1 MLFRQATLNDLPQ
14 LNHIEQQ
21 AFSGDKISARQMK
34 RFINSDIDHLIVAD
48 ENGALAGYAL
58 ILFHRGTRLARLY
71 SVAVSSDFRGRNI
84 GFELVTQCEKVAV
97 DHGFITLR
105 LEVRNDNTAAKNLYL
120 KMGYKVLKTLV
131 HYYDDLADGVRMH
144 KRLDPPGPS
153 VTLNLPLYIQTT
165 EFMGYKVLKT
175 LVHYYDDL
183 ADGVR
188 MHKRLDPPGPSVT
201 LNLPL
206 YIQTTEFTCGP
217 SCLLMSFNAFEP
229 VEHNRISELNI
240 WREATT
246 IFMTSGH
253 GGCSARGLAIA
264 AINRGFAVALH
275 SQDEPAPFIS
285 TVRDPNKKAIIEM
298 VHQDFKLQLTN
309 KGVSID
315 QHNPSVEQICNWI
328 SAGFPV
334 LIMVSTYRL
343 DGKKGPHW
351 IVLTGFNEQY
361 FFFHDPYVE
370 KIENSI
376 NAAYVPINKTHLIQ
390 MARYGK
396 QKQIYCLVIKG
407 KK

>member
-1 MLFRQATLNDLPQ
+1 MLFRSATLNDLPQ
-14 LNHIEQQ
+14 LNRIEHN

-34 RFINSDIDHLIVAD
+34 RFINSDLDHLIVAD
-48 ENGALAGYAL
+48 ENGTLAGYAL

-71 SVAVSSDFRGRNI
+71 SIAVSPEFRGRNI
-84 GFELVTQCEKVAV
+84 AFKLVTQCENIAV
-97 DHGFITLR
+97 EHGFITLR
-105 LEVRNDNTAAKNLYL
+105 LEVRNDNIAAKNLYL

-165 EFMGYKVLKT
+165 
-175 LVHYYDDL
+175 D
-183 ADGVR
+183 
-188 MHKRLDPPGPSVT
+188 
-201 LNLPL
+201 
-206 YIQTTEFTCGP
+206 FTCGP
-217 SCLLMSFNAFEP
+217 SCLLMSFNAFEA
-229 VEHNRISELNI
+229 VEHNRITELNI

-264 AINRGFAVALH
+264 AINRGFDVALY
-275 SQDEPAPFIS
+275 SQDEPTPFITS
-285 TVRDPNKKAIIEM
+285 VRDTNKKAIIEM
-298 VHQDFKLQLTN
+298 VHQDFKQQLTA
-309 KGVSID
+309 KGVSIA
-315 QHNPSVEQICNWI
+315 QQNPTIEQICEWI

-343 DGKKGPHW
+343 DGKKSPHW
-351 IVLTGFNEQY
+351 IVLTGFNEHY

-370 KIENSI
+370 QIENSI
-376 NAAYVPINKTHLIQ
+376 NSAFVPISKTDLLH

-396 QKQIYCLVIKG
+396 QKQIYCLIIRG
-407 KK
+407 KQKASS

>member
-14 LNHIEQQ
+14 LNQIEQD

-34 RFINSDIDHLIVAD
+34 RFVNSELDHLIVAD
-48 ENGALAGYAL
+48 ECGTLAGYAL
-58 ILFHRGTRLARLY
+58 VLFHRGTRLARLY
-71 SVAVSSDFRGRNI
+71 SIAVSPAFRGRNI
-84 GFELVTQCEKVAV
+84 AFELVSQCEKTAV
-97 DHGFITLR
+97 EHGFITLR

-165 EFMGYKVLKT
+165 EF
-175 LVHYYDDL
+175 
-183 ADGVR
+183 
-188 MHKRLDPPGPSVT
+188 
-201 LNLPL
+201 
-206 YIQTTEFTCGP
+206 TCGP

-229 VEHNRISELNI
+229 VAHNRITELNI

-264 AINRGFAVALH
+264 AINRGFEVALH

-298 VHQDFKLQLTN
+298 VHQDFKQQLTN
-309 KGVSID
+309 KGVSIE
-315 QHNPSVEQICNWI
+315 QQNPSAEQICDWI

-370 KIENSI
+370 QIENSI
-376 NAAYVPINKTHLIQ
+376 NAAYVPINKVQLIQ

-407 KK
+407 KNKDAN